1 MTWRPRRAWRRAIL
15 AGVLLLAVA
24 PAVAGILLIEDWRE
38 APVFPLALIV
48 FGPLTVLS
56 LFVALT
62 PVLEGWWLRKRRG
75 RGEWSG
81 GKQEGE

>member
-38 APVFPLALIV
+38 APVFPLALII

-62 PVLEGWWLRKRRG
+62 PVLEGWWLRRRRG
-75 RGEWSG
+75 RGDGSQSHRKG
-81 GKQEGE
+81 